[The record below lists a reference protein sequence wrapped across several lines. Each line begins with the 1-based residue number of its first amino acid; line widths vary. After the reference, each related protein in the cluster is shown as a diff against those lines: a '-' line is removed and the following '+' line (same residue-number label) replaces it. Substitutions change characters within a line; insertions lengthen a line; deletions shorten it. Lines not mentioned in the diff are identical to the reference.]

1 MLQSNTRPAANS
13 FPFAVLNQEE
23 ITALYCRL
31 SQDDKQEGDS
41 NSIIN
46 QKKILK
52 KYALDRGYTNLQ
64 FYIDDSVSGT
74 TFNRAGFQSMIAD
87 VETGKVKRVIVKDMS
102 RLGRDYLQVGMYT
115 EIFFPEHDVHFIAV
129 NDGVDSNQEDNEFTP
144 FRNIIN
150 EWYAK
155 DTSKKIR
162 AVKRSKGM
170 AGEHIGSHPPYGYMK
185 NPENKKEWIIDEEAA
200 EVVREIFRLC
210 VGGYGPTQIA
220 NILTE
225 RKILC
230 PTYYAL
236 EKGGKPRTALPA
248 DKYTWNGP
256 VVAKILDR
264 MDYLGHTV
272 NFKTHVKS
280 YKVHKTIYNSP
291 DQWKVFEGTHE
302 AIIDKETFEI
312 VQKIRAGKRRPTRMG
327 EMPMFSGLLYCA
339 DCGRKLS
346 FHRKADDP
354 PEKHHYLCENYRSN
368 TANCTMHYI
377 RNVVVERIVLENL
390 KEVIQYVSN
399 YEDEFV
405 RMIMDSDMR
414 QRNRELAQKKKRL
427 AEIQKR
433 IGELDTIFQRI
444 YEDNIIG
451 KLSDERFMKMSKGY
465 EDEQH
470 TLQTEAD
477 EIQSE
482 LQQEEKKSVDVKRF
496 LAIVKKYTDLT
507 ELTPEILREF
517 IDKIIVHA
525 PDKSSG
531 RRLQEIEI
539 IYNHIGEFD
548 RSKVTLWKGNAV

>member
-1 MLQSNTRPAANS
+1 MLQSNTRPAVNS
-13 FPFAVLNQEE
+13 FPFAVLSQDE

-52 KYALDRGYTNLQ
+52 KYAMDRGYTNIQ
-64 FYIDDSVSGT
+64 FYIDDGISGT

-87 VETGKVKRVIVKDMS
+87 VESGKVKRVIVKDMS

-185 NPENKKEWIIDEEAA
+185 NPENKKEWIVDEEAA

-210 VGGYGPTQIA
+210 VEGYGPTRIA
-220 NILTE
+220 HILTE

-236 EKGGKPRTALPA
+236 EKGGKPRTTLPA
-248 DKYTWNGP
+248 DRYAWNAP

-272 NFKTHVKS
+272 NFKTHIKS
-280 YKVHKTIYNSP
+280 YKNHKKIDNSP
-291 DQWKVFEGTHE
+291 DEWKVFEGTHE
-302 AIIDKETFEI
+302 AIIEKETFEI

-339 DCGRKLS
+339 DCGSRMT
-346 FHRKADDP
+346 FHRETNASPDS
-354 PEKHHYLCENYRSN
+354 YNFCCGNYRSS
-368 TANCTMHYI
+368 TSSCSMHYI

-390 KEVIQYVSN
+390 KEVIHYVSN

-405 RMIMDSDMR
+405 RMVMDADMR
-414 QRNRELAQKKKRL
+414 QKDRELVRKKRRL
-427 AEIQKR
+427 VEIQKR
-433 IGELDTIFQRI
+433 IGELDMIFQRI
-444 YEDNIIG
+444 YEDNITG

-465 EDEQH
+465 EAEQH
-470 TLQTEAD
+470 TLQGEANM
-477 EIQSE
+477 IQDE

-496 LAIVKKYTDLT
+496 LAVVKKYTDLT

-517 IDKIIVHA
+517 VDRIIVHA

-539 IYNHIGEFD
+539 IYNHIGEFN

>member
-52 KYALDRGYTNLQ
+52 KYALDRGYTNIQ
-64 FYIDDSVSGT
+64 FYIDDGVSGT

-236 EKGGKPRTALPA
+236 EKGGKPRTVLPA

-264 MDYLGHTV
+264 RDYLGHTV
-272 NFKTHVKS
+272 KFKTHVKS

-414 QRNRELAQKKKRL
+414 QRNRELSQKKKRL
-427 AEIQKR
+427 AEIKKR

>member
-52 KYALDRGYTNLQ
+52 KYALDRGYTNIQ
-64 FYIDDSVSGT
+64 FYIDDGVSGT

-210 VGGYGPTQIA
+210 VGGYGPTQIS

-248 DKYTWNGP
+248 DKFTWNGP

-346 FHRKADDP
+346 FHRKADEP
-354 PEKHHYLCENYRSN
+354 AEKHHYLCENYRSN

-414 QRNRELAQKKKRL
+414 QRNRELSQKKKRL

-465 EDEQH
+465 EDEQR

-477 EIQSE
+477 GIQSE

-548 RSKVTLWKGNAV
+548 RSKVILWKGNAV

>member
-52 KYALDRGYTNLQ
+52 KYALDRGYTNIQ
-64 FYIDDSVSGT
+64 FYIDDGVSGT

-87 VETGKVKRVIVKDMS
+87 VEAGKVKRVIVKDMS

-210 VGGYGPTQIA
+210 VGGYGPTRIA
-220 NILTE
+220 HILTE

-346 FHRKADDP
+346 FHRKADEP
-354 PEKHHYLCENYRSN
+354 AEKHHYLCENYRSN

-405 RMIMDSDMR
+405 QMIMDSDMR

-451 KLSDERFMKMSKGY
+451 KLSDERFMKMSKGS

-470 TLQTEAD
+470 TLQIEAD

-482 LQQEEKKSVDVKRF
+482 LQQEEKKGVDVKCF

>member
-52 KYALDRGYTNLQ
+52 KYALDRGYTNIQ
-64 FYIDDSVSGT
+64 FYIDDGVSGT

-248 DKYTWNGP
+248 DKFTWNGP

-346 FHRKADDP
+346 FHRKADEP
-354 PEKHHYLCENYRSN
+354 AEKHHYLCENYRSN

-405 RMIMDSDMR
+405 RMVMDSDMR
-414 QRNRELAQKKKRL
+414 QRNRELSQKKKRL

-465 EDEQH
+465 EDEQR